1 PSLAGRV
8 PARGE
13 LLEHP
18 SGIQFEVL
26 DADPRRIRRL
36 RIHMVRREVQAP
48 AEDTKNQEKTD
59 D

>member
-1 PSLAGRV
+1 M

-13 LLEHP
+13 LIEHP

-36 RIHMVRREVQAP
+36 RIHMIRREEEQDTSAP
-48 AEDTKNQEKTD
+48 ATNQEETND
-59 D
+59 